1 MHARGA
7 NATDKV
13 RNFVQTYETDFFF
26 QCASPQ
32 ACGRRNKN
40 DSARHVQKKRFRPDV
55 RNRLLFSALRRKPAG
70 VEAKMTAH
78 AMSKEKNAP
87 GATSVPAKDR
97 LRKGKLRPACR
108 SLQRGRA
115 SMFFAWHTA
124 DCSANAQVEKL
135 GKLDVSRRFPMRKHM
150 FYN

>member
-1 MHARGA
+1 MTNSTKQKSPAPITKWLRLCKCNSTA
-7 NATDKV
+7 FFCMATFSLRQGK
-13 RNFVQTYETDFFF
+13 E
-26 QCASPQ
+26 
-32 ACGRRNKN
+32 
-40 DSARHVQKKRFRPDV
+40 FRPDV

-97 LRKGKLRPACR
+97 LRKGKLRAACR

-124 DCSANAQVEKL
+124 DCSAKARVEKIKET
-135 GKLDVSRRFPMRKHM
+135 GSFPMLPDANYRTCAM
-150 FYN
+150 YNT